1 MSTSI
6 LRKFIKNVILEA
18 KIEASP
24 EYMKK
29 EMVMQSIQRD
39 LASLVRLGKIKT
51 KAQMDEWLE
60 FYLAH
65 PPEGAEPS
73 AVKLATQTL
82 KSIPDPK
89 VFLAPGAVASD
100 RKR

>member
-1 MSTSI
+1 MSTSV
-6 LRKFIKNVILEA
+6 LRKFVKSLILET

-29 EMVMQSIQRD
+29 EMVMQSIQKD
-39 LASLVRLGKIKT
+39 LASLVRSGKIKT
-51 KAQMDEWLE
+51 KSQMDEWLE
-60 FYLAH
+60 FYQTF
-65 PPEGAEPS
+65 PPLDADPV

-89 VFLAPGAVASD
+89 VFLLPGAVSSE
-100 RKR
+100 KR

>member
-1 MSTSI
+1 
-6 LRKFIKNVILEA
+6 
-18 KIEASP
+18 
-24 EYMKK
+24 
-29 EMVMQSIQRD
+29 
-39 LASLVRLGKIKT
+39 
-51 KAQMDEWLE
+51 MDEWLE

-65 PPEGAEPS
+65 PPEGAELS

-89 VFLAPGAVASD
+89 VFLIPGAVASD